1 MAPSPSGAATVVPQC
16 PCSPARFVP
25 GLCGGE
31 GEKVPVEDGAA
42 ATTKMGAVSH
52 GVGCAEAE
60 VT

>member
-1 MAPSPSGAATVVPQC
+1 VVPQC
-16 PCSPARFVP
+16 PCSPA
-25 GLCGGE
+25 LCPRVAWWG

-60 VT
+60 VR